1 MIRSKKTRRKGAGA
15 GGNAAVLPLVLL
27 AAIALAGPLAN
38 AGERAGPSHS
48 FIDEARLGGLAHD
61 LESNKDEDG
70 GDINGEILLHRLGAR
85 SADPLDILLTPRPH
99 IGASINTSGDT
110 SVAYAG
116 LTWDFWFTNNLFI
129 EASFGGAVHDGP
141 TDDSSSSFGCT
152 ANFREAAAIG
162 LALSDHWRILAT
174 VSHMSNAGLCDQ
186 NQGLTSAGVQVG
198 YRW

>member
-1 MIRSKKTRRKGAGA
+1 MIRGKKTKWKGAVA
-15 GGNAAVLPLVLL
+15 NVSLPALALL
-27 AAIALAGPLAN
+27 SAILLAGPLAN
-38 AGERAGPSHS
+38 AGERVGLSHG
-48 FIDEARLGGLAHD
+48 FIDETRLGGLAHD
-61 LESNKDEDG
+61 LESNRDEDG
-70 GDINGEILLHRLGAR
+70 VDINGEILLHRLGVR

-99 IGASINTSGDT
+99 IGVSINTSGDT

-116 LTWDFWFTNNLFI
+116 LTWDLWFTDNLFI
-129 EASFGGAVHDGP
+129 EASFGGAVHDGR

-152 ANFREAAAIG
+152 ASFRESAALG
-162 LALSDHWRILAT
+162 VALSDHWRILAT